1 MPKNGKNLPGQ
12 MPRTTVSSVKSA
24 VDQLGEDLA
33 KLSADIDQMRR
44 TARGIPRANAEAAR
58 ANRGVAELGKR
69 TDELEDGQRKLVDS
83 NKTLMG
89 IVRLQSEDSAD
100 HEERISGLEVETKK
114 LARSESVATAWL
126 ASVAAIEVFI
136 LIAWV
141 AMKNFTGSSGKLG
154 DSPSYDGLFAW
165 VAVGSFVVISIVAI
179 IISASRSAGNAKAV
193 STEPSAKQTVLAT
206 STDKLKPQA
215 GQNDKEQGITT
226 FAQLYA
232 QNGKTQELPVVQ
244 NSNS

>member
-1 MPKNGKNLPGQ
+1 
-12 MPRTTVSSVKSA
+12 
-24 VDQLGEDLA
+24 
-33 KLSADIDQMRR
+33 
-44 TARGIPRANAEAAR
+44 
-58 ANRGVAELGKR
+58 
-69 TDELEDGQRKLVDS
+69 
-83 NKTLMG
+83 MG

-154 DSPSYDGLFAW
+154 DSPSYDSLFTW

-179 IISASRSAGNAKAV
+179 IISASRSAANAKAV